1 MPSFISRHQLL
12 IIFTAA
18 LQFCHINAWSFKF
31 LHVPPLDATRG
42 STTVRISPKACA
54 YMTRSFVDDEQT
66 QLRKFEGVSVLQGEQ
81 TDPKGL
87 TDNLLGPNRGGIIE
101 YLGFW
106 TRINCAQLPTAIVH
120 FYPLP
125 NTLQVANFTKIGEAR
140 ENFDSFHQKDWWT
153 WAEIG
158 PNPNGDSNFVQ
169 IPPGAIAYRIDES
182 ETKPAIDA
190 AANLQGHYIIVEDAI
205 AVKQAS
211 ADDDTTLNN
220 WQGGQGE
227 FAEEIR
233 IQMDSAHM
241 SLVRSAT
248 RSKGHKTGNSNEM
261 TSAQANQFYT
271 LDDPTNASPLYP
283 KYNMIDDGRV
293 LDDGNGGIVNELLEM
308 GARELLVQQ
317 NIAKMQLANEIN
329 RLSEDEVFYLGNSA
343 LSRLP
348 EAQLRD
354 LLLRRRLQ
362 QQKELIQIAS
372 ESEGSDEA
380 QRMLFQRIFSVK
392 ISRR

>member
-1 MPSFISRHQLL
+1 MPSFKLRHKLL
-12 IIFTAA
+12 IILTTA
-18 LQFCHINAWSFKF
+18 LQFYHINAWSFKF
-31 LHVPPLDATRG
+31 LHVPPLDASRG

-54 YMTRSFVDDEQT
+54 YMTRSYVDDEQT
-66 QLRKFEGVSVLQGEQ
+66 QLRKFDGVSVLQGEQ

-106 TRINCAQLPTAIVH
+106 TRINCAHLPTAIVH

-125 NTLQVANFTKIGEAR
+125 NTLQVANFSKIGESR
-140 ENFDSFHQKDWWT
+140 ENFESFHQKDWWT

-158 PNPNGDSNFVQ
+158 PNSSGDSIFLQ

-211 ADDDTTLNN
+211 ADDDVTLNN

-227 FAEEIR
+227 FAEEVR
-233 IQMDSAHM
+233 IQMDSSQA

-248 RSKGHKTGNSNEM
+248 RQLKERKTGNQIAS
-261 TSAQANQFYT
+261 TQANQFYT
-271 LDDPTNASPLYP
+271 LDDPSNASLLDF
-283 KYNMIDDGRV
+283 KSNLIDDGRV
-293 LDDGNGGIVNELLEM
+293 LDDGNGGIVNELLAM

-317 NIAKMQLANEIN
+317 NLAKMQLANEIN

-354 LLLRRRLQ
+354 LLLRRRLRLQ
-362 QQKELIQIAS
+362 EERSRVPPEA
-372 ESEGSDEA
+372 EGDDET
-380 QRMLFQRIFSVK
+380 QRMLLQRIFSVK
-392 ISRR
+392 INRR